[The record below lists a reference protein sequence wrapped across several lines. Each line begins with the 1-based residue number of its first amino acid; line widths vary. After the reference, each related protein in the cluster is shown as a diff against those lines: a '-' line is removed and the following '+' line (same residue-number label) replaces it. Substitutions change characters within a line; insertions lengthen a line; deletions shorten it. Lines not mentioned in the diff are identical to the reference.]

1 MGSPSA
7 VIGYRSR
14 MTRRLAAAV
23 LFLTV
28 VVGGCGSDGIDVGTT
43 SSTATTAPAGALPT
57 VTGEFGKAAT
67 ITLPSAKPSP
77 FSATVLTEGT
87 GRVVTKGDLLIAH
100 YVGMNWRDKA
110 VFDESFSRGAPNN
123 FPIGVGQV
131 VPGWDEGLVGKKV
144 GSRVLLVLPP
154 EKGYGAA
161 GQPAAGILPTDT
173 LVFSVDILSTIA
185 ANESAKGTPVEPSQG
200 LPTVTLQGG
209 IPTVTIPKGVAPP
222 KQAVTQPLI
231 EGKGPKVAARQT
243 VIVQYV
249 GVIFGSGKIFDS
261 SWQRGAPASFP
272 IGVGQVIKGWDDAIV
287 DAKVGSRLLLLIP
300 PSAGYGNDGNPQ
312 AGIKGDDTLVFVVD
326 ILAAT

>member
-1 MGSPSA
+1 M
-7 VIGYRSR
+7 IK
-14 MTRRLAAAV
+14 RLIFAAA
-23 LFLTV
+23 LLLV
-28 VVGGCGSDGIDVGTT
+28 VVAVGCGSDSSDVGTAT
-43 SSTATTAPAGALPT
+43 GSTPTTAPAGALPT
-57 VTGEFGKAAT
+57 VTGEFGKAAA
-67 ITLPSAKPSP
+67 ITLPSAKPTP

-87 GRVVTKGDLLIAH
+87 GRVVKKGDLLIAH
-100 YVGMNWRDKA
+100 YAGMNWRDKA
-110 VFDESFSRGAPNN
+110 VFDESFSRGAPSN

-154 EKGYGAA
+154 DKGYGAA
-161 GQPAAGILPTDT
+161 GQPAAGIQGTDT

-185 ANESAKGTPVEPSQG
+185 SNESAKGTPVEPSQG

-209 IPTVTIPKGVAPP
+209 VPTVTIPKGIAPP

-249 GVIFGSGKIFDS
+249 GVIYGSGKIFDS

-300 PSAGYGNDGNPQ
+300 PSAGYGNEGNPQ
-312 AGIKGDDTLVFVVD
+312 AGIAGDDTLVFVVD